1 MPMSRISAKVIFC
14 GRSVMAH
21 HSVDQATSE
30 ADVALE
36 RQNNIDNNI
45 DNGSAESSCNDPH
58 RRIEPV
64 LGGLG
69 FKRHL
74 TARAVRSYARY
85 PLVRGGP
92 LQQKLCLINR
102 YLSN

>member
-1 MPMSRISAKVIFC
+1 
-14 GRSVMAH
+14 MAH

-74 TARAVRSYARY
+74 TARAVRSYELSSRAR
-85 PLVRGGP
+85 RA